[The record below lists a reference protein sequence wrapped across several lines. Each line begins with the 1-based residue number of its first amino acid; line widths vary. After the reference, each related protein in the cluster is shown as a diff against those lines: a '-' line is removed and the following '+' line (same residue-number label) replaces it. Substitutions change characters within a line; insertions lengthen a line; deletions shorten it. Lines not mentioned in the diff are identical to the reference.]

1 MEFTEFGVFVD
12 IAFIGLL
19 VAVLIYAIRLNRH
32 ISALHN
38 NKAELEKLLGGF
50 VASTERAEE
59 AIQKVKRH
67 TQENIEAVQEAVGK
81 AETLRAD
88 LSYMLDRGEEIANR
102 LEEGIRAGRTAYQA
116 GKGGIG
122 GAAQPSSA
130 QPGSEGREAPELRAK
145 PADRNSEN
153 GEIKAKS
160 KADLLKALQGM
171 R

>member
-1 MEFTEFGVFVD
+1 MEFAGFGLILD
-12 IAFIGLL
+12 IAFIVLL
-19 VAVLIYAIRLNRH
+19 VAVLVYAIRLNRH
-32 ISALHN
+32 ISALHS

-59 AIQKVKRH
+59 AIQKVRKN
-67 TQENIEAVQEAVGK
+67 TEENIKAVQDAVGK

-102 LEEGIRAGRTAYQA
+102 LENGIRSGRTAYQA
-116 GKGGIG
+116 SERTDEQDLLASAV
-122 GAAQPSSA
+122 AA
-130 QPGSEGREAPELRAK
+130 GEKEAGVSK
-145 PADRNSEN
+145 PAEETKAEGNDV
-153 GEIKAKS
+153 KAKS

>member
-1 MEFTEFGVFVD
+1 MEFTDFGILIDLV
-12 IAFIGLL
+12 FIGLL
-19 VAVLIYAIRLNRH
+19 VAVLVYAVRLNRH

-67 TQENIEAVQEAVGK
+67 TQENIEAVQDAVGK

-88 LSYMLDRGEEIANR
+88 LAYMLDRGEEIANR
-102 LEEGIRAGRTAYQA
+102 LEEGIRSGRTAYQA
-116 GKGGIG
+116 GGRQDPAAGATQAG
-122 GAAQPSSA
+122 TGSAAQEGAAARPQPKD
-130 QPGSEGREAPELRAK
+130 R
-145 PADRNSEN
+145 PAGEN
-153 GEIKAKS
+153 EVKAKS